1 MSNIHHLPR
10 RGGVRSTDA
19 FAPTDT
25 FVREPEPSRRAVFL
39 PPGESRRRMREHH
52 DPARQPRDWAGVLI
66 AAVIVGVFA
75 GLLLVGLHMTPGGVL
90 P

>member
-10 RGGVRSTDA
+10 RGGTHATDG

-25 FVREPEPSRRAVFL
+25 FIREPEPGRRAAFL
-39 PPGESRRRMREHH
+39 PPGESRRRLREHY
-52 DPARQPRDWAGVLI
+52 DPSRQPRDWPGIII
-66 AAVIVGVFA
+66 AAVVIGAFA
-75 GLLLVGLHMTPGGVL
+75 AMLIVGLHMTPGKVL